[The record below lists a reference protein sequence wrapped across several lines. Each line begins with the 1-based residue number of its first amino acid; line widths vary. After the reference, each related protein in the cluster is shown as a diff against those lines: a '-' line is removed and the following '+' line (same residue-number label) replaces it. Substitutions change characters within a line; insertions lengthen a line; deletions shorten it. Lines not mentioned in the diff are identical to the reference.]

1 MGVKTATKNDEYKQT
16 AKAREIYSDFNH
28 TFLPHPNTGQIARR
42 VNVDAVKLAVRNLV
56 LTNKYERLRNPEF
69 GGNISHYLFEQL
81 TPETGKEIEADI
93 KWLIDTYEP
102 RAKVLEVNSYIPDD
116 GNTIDLTI
124 TFNVVMSKEV
134 ESLDI
139 TLYRVR

>member
-1 MGVKTATKNDEYKQT
+1 MGVKTATKNDEYRQS
-16 AKAREIYSDFNH
+16 ARNRDLYSDFNH
-28 TFLPHPNTGQIARR
+28 TFLPHPNTKQISRK

-69 GGNISHYLFEQL
+69 GGNITHYLFEEL
-81 TPETGKEIEADI
+81 NKDTAREIENDI

-102 RAKVLEVNSYIPDD
+102 RAKVIDVVSYLPDD
-116 GNTIDLTI
+116 GNYIDLTI
-124 TFNVVMSKEV
+124 TFNVITSKEV
-134 ESLDI
+134 EDLNI

>member
-1 MGVKTATKNDEYKQT
+1 MGVKTATENDEYRQS
-16 AKAREIYSDFNH
+16 ARNRDLYSDFNH
-28 TFLPHPNTGQIARR
+28 TFLPHPNTKQISRK

-69 GGNISHYLFEQL
+69 GGNITHYLFEEL
-81 TPETGKEIEADI
+81 NKDTAREIENDI

-102 RAKVLEVNSYIPDD
+102 RAKVIDVVSYLPDD
-116 GNTIDLTI
+116 GNYIDLTI
-124 TFNVVMSKEV
+124 TFNVITSKEV
-134 ESLDI
+134 EDLNI

>member
-1 MGVKTATKNDEYKQT
+1 MGVKTATKNDEYRQS
-16 AKAREIYSDFNH
+16 ARNRDIYSDFNH
-28 TFLPHPNTGQIARR
+28 TFLPHPNTKQISRK

-69 GGNISHYLFEQL
+69 GGNITHYLFEEL
-81 TPETGKEIEADI
+81 NKDTAREIENDI

-102 RAKVLEVNSYIPDD
+102 RAKVIDVVSYLPDD
-116 GNTIDLTI
+116 GNYIDLTI
-124 TFNVVMSKEV
+124 TFNVITSKEV
-134 ESLDI
+134 EDLNI